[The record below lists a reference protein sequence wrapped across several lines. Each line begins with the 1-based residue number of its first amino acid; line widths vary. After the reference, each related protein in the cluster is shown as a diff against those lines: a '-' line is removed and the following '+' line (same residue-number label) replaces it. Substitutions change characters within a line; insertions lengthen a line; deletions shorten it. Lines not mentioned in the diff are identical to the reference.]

1 MSVEHDLGQVQR
13 ITEAENVAIL
23 VVRLGSLFRAAYGA
37 YIDNCAR
44 MSLMQAQAFLQVL
57 GSKTSGFAWFPAQL
71 SAVTDVIEGLMQSIA
86 TQYG

>member
-1 MSVEHDLGQVQR
+1 MTYL
-13 ITEAENVAIL
+13 
-23 VVRLGSLFRAAYGA
+23 
-37 YIDNCAR
+37 DNCAR